1 MLLPGV
7 PSTKCRKAS
16 GEVPEVISMGSD
28 LVADASARLSFRMR
42 SARVLSELTPTPLSL
57 AGYLVWVTVAIGLW
71 REMAHGKP
79 LEWTT
84 ARAIAVVSMLFF
96 LAGFGLRA
104 RGFAE
109 HARDARNFA
118 SLILMITSALA
129 LLALG
134 PSTFTPILLVVIAV
148 AIGAI
153 FPPRA
158 AVMALVLL
166 NLAFLVV
173 LMTRWAN
180 DGPGFVLFI
189 YGVFQAFA
197 LLTTLDRMQ
206 AQRISRELREVNAQ
220 LLATRELLA
229 ESARDGERLRVSR
242 ELHDVAGHRLTALAL
257 NLELLGQGA
266 GIAQQREWLVSRD
279 LVTELLSDL
288 RSVVASLRR
297 HDGIDVREAL
307 RRIADAFPAPRI
319 HLDLD
324 ELVRVDGAD
333 KAEVIVRAGQEG
345 LTNAVRHA
353 NAGNIWL
360 SLNQDAV
367 TLRLEVRDDGA
378 SSGALSTGYGL
389 LGLQERVELLGGR
402 VETDRSPEGG
412 FRLRVTLPT
421 ERQP

>member
-1 MLLPGV
+1 ML
-7 PSTKCRKAS
+7 S
-16 GEVPEVISMGSD
+16 
-28 LVADASARLSFRMR
+28 
-42 SARVLSELTPTPLSL
+42 
-57 AGYLVWVTVAIGLW
+57 
-71 REMAHGKP
+71 
-79 LEWTT
+79 
-84 ARAIAVVSMLFF
+84 F

-109 HARDARNFA
+109 ETRDARNLVA
-118 SLILMITSALA
+118 LSLMVVSALA

-153 FPPRA
+153 YPARA
-158 AVMALVLL
+158 AVTALVLL
-166 NLAFLVV
+166 NLVFLAV
-173 LMTRWAN
+173 LMTRWRN

-189 YGVFQAFA
+189 YGLFQAFA
-197 LLTTLDRMQ
+197 LLTTLDRMR
-206 AQRISRELREVNAQ
+206 AQRISRDLREVNGQ

-257 NLELLGQGA
+257 NLELLGQVA
-266 GIAQQREWLVSRD
+266 GVSQRREWLVSRG

-288 RSVVASLRR
+288 RTVVANLRR

-324 ELVRVDGAD
+324 EPVRVDGAE

-353 NAGNIWL
+353 NARNIWL
-360 SLNQDAV
+360 SLDQDARAV
-367 TLRLEVRDDGA
+367 RLEVRDDGNSPA
-378 SSGALSTGYGL
+378 AHVVGYGL
-389 LGLQERVELLGGR
+389 RGMQERVELLGGR
-402 VETDRSPEGG
+402 VETDTSPEGG